1 MRKNILTILT
11 MTVFFSLF
19 AAFTSAQEKV
29 KVGLLSFTGETS
41 KINQNPIRGAMAE
54 HLNSKGFLAAVSSGD
69 ERERAKNKYFI
80 GVEIKK
86 TVKSEITVIVT
97 LYGKDKSVIRQVT
110 KSRGGQNDDSLRTAG
125 GGSDDS
131 IRPMVLKGLDELAS
145 GIR

>member
-1 MRKNILTILT
+1 MRKNILMILT
-11 MTVFFSLF
+11 MAIFFSLF

-41 KINQNPIRGAMAE
+41 KVNQNLIRSAMAE
-54 HLNSKGFLAAVSSGD
+54 RLNSKGFLAAVSSGD

-80 GVEIKK
+80 GVE
-86 TVKSEITVIVT
+86 VKNSGKSRITVVVT
-97 LYGKDKSVIRQVT
+97 LYGKNKSVIRQVS
-110 KSRGGQNDDSLRTAG
+110 KSGTNDDSVRTAG